1 MCGLKMEY
9 DATASWSG
17 YTYQGKVAIYITLKK
32 INSMREINQNCNVES
47 YFLELEWLEDFAI
60 LYENELH
67 ELVYESIHQVKARK
81 DQDLPAYSSAL
92 IKLLQKVNIDGDII
106 NAYLHTTK
114 DIVYHNGW
122 ISELKDVSV
131 DDTEVTKWIND
142 INTLLADNKE
152 KNKFVTE
159 LPKKRSNFSSRIKKC
174 SEGKQITLENID
186 EILNIFMSELQTE
199 LNDIH
204 QGFSDEILKK
214 VSLYTYENG
223 QAYCNLD
230 AIDELITQEMKR
242 YWSRGAGL
250 QWKITDQS
258 FQEIV
263 LRCLT
268 GIIDSHITKRHK
280 NYGSKNIEKL
290 NFREFDEILKSDVP
304 NERCKE
310 YYIFIIKEK
319 LLAYCDEFEKTC
331 HEDCE
336 DENNFSEC
344 ETCQIG
350 DIKNKILEMSFDEL
364 NEFVVVTNP
373 DISSEINIM
382 GFSDYCE
389 RNRYLNPFYSG
400 IKEIVQRFGK
410 EKTPISY
417 TDKDKKLYLL
427 TTICDNG
434 IGKKPIKQVCRNI
447 IENTALSDVFMDYE
461 VIISKDLDSES
472 ILHDAGDFLSDFKR
486 EDHNIYHYKD
496 VSMEK
501 LETCKNILNL

>member
-1 MCGLKMEY
+1 MCSTKMEY

-32 INSMREINQNCNVES
+32 INDLRETNPNYDIAS

-60 LYENELH
+60 LYKNESH
-67 ELVYESIHQVKARK
+67 ELEYESIHQVKARK

-92 IKLLQKVNIDGDII
+92 IKLLQKVSIDGNIK

-131 DDTEVTKWIND
+131 NDTEVTKWIND

-174 SEGKQITLENID
+174 SERKQITLENID
-186 EILNIFMSELQTE
+186 EILNNFMSELQTE

-250 QWKITDQS
+250 QWKITDQ
-258 FQEIV
+258 
-263 LRCLT
+263 
-268 GIIDSHITKRHK
+268 
-280 NYGSKNIEKL
+280 
-290 NFREFDEILKSDVP
+290 
-304 NERCKE
+304 
-310 YYIFIIKEK
+310 
-319 LLAYCDEFEKTC
+319 
-331 HEDCE
+331 
-336 DENNFSEC
+336 
-344 ETCQIG
+344 
-350 DIKNKILEMSFDEL
+350 
-364 NEFVVVTNP
+364 
-373 DISSEINIM
+373 
-382 GFSDYCE
+382 
-389 RNRYLNPFYSG
+389 
-400 IKEIVQRFGK
+400 
-410 EKTPISY
+410 
-417 TDKDKKLYLL
+417 
-427 TTICDNG
+427 
-434 IGKKPIKQVCRNI
+434 
-447 IENTALSDVFMDYE
+447 
-461 VIISKDLDSES
+461 
-472 ILHDAGDFLSDFKR
+472 
-486 EDHNIYHYKD
+486 
-496 VSMEK
+496 
-501 LETCKNILNL
+501 